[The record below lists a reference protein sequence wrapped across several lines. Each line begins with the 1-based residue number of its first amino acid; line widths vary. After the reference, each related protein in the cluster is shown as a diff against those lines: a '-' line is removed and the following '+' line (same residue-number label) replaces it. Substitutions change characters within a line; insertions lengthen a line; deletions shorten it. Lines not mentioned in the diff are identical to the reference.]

1 MSSHYESFLRQEL
14 FRLSKRLAIA
24 DLHVEALAE
33 IKAVCDKGGDITQ
46 RQVSKIIEEL
56 LVEIREMSYDDGA

>member
-24 DLHVEALAE
+24 DLHAEALAE
-33 IKAVCDKGGDITQ
+33 IKAVCDKSGDIT
-46 RQVSKIIEEL
+46 QVSKIIEEL
-56 LVEIREMSYDDGA
+56 LVEIRGMSDDDGA

>member
-24 DLHVEALAE
+24 DLHAEALAE

-46 RQVSKIIEEL
+46 VSKIIEEL
-56 LVEIREMSYDDGA
+56 LVEIREMSDDDGA